1 MSKKLYKDMSVEE
14 MKNKISE
21 NRSLIMSMIVQ
32 KNAGTLKATAKIAL
46 LRKEIARMLTQINL
60 VKVEKK
66 K

>member
-32 KNAGTLKATAKIAL
+32 KNTGTLKDTAKISL

-60 VKVEKK
+60 VKVENKK
-66 K
+66 